1 MTTFQITDNNTDQTA
16 TFDTRA
22 DDLAAVIGP
31 WYPEA
36 PAEVTDAIADLER
49 QLTNGEHPAAAA
61 FLDVKVERA

>member
-1 MTTFQITDNNTDQTA
+1 MTAFTITDDNTGATA

-22 DDLAAVIGP
+22 DYLADVIGP

-49 QLTNGEHPAAAA
+49 QLTNGEHPEAAG
-61 FLDVKVERA
+61 FLAVTVERA